1 METFW
6 LNNQRSPELLILR
19 PELKAQLIEDVY
31 GLSSVDETLDYDL
44 NEYEGLHI
52 AVSDDDILMDFRLAI
67 YSCA

>member
-1 METFW
+1 
-6 LNNQRSPELLILR
+6 LR